1 MNYKQIE
8 QDLIPA
14 RRSFT
19 HGHSMRGINTGT
31 EYLIYSYS
39 TLIAKVLLPSQQ
51 VAFFN
56 GDKYSSTTTRQQNLV
71 KRALNVQ
78 A

>member
-1 MNYKQIE
+1 MNYTQIE
-8 QDLIPA
+8 KDLIPA

-19 HGHSMRGINTGT
+19 HGQSMKGINNGK

-39 TLIAKVLLPSQQ
+39 TLIATVLIPSGQ

-56 GDKYSSTTTRQQNLV
+56 SDKYSSTTTRQQNLI
-71 KRALNVQ
+71 KRALNV
-78 A
+78 

>member
-14 RRSFT
+14 YRSFT
-19 HGHSMRGINTGT
+19 HGQSMKGVNNGK

-39 TLIAKVLLPSQQ
+39 TLIAKVLLSSKQ
-51 VAFFN
+51 VTLSFLD
-56 GDKYSSTTTRQQNLV
+56 GYSSTTTRQQNLV
-71 KRALNVQ
+71 KRALNV
-78 A
+78 